1 MSWLRPGPVRGILLF
16 TGLAVG
22 ICLAAA
28 AIVTILTLALP

>member
-1 MSWLRPGPVRGILLF
+1 MSFLPPGPVRGIVLF

-28 AIVTILTLALP
+28 AVIAFLVVVLP